1 MTRYD
6 SVPPRP
12 SVQTRGPHPIWRG
25 IGCLTMIIVPLIAF
39 AISRALIDLAL
50 SSGWPVPTA
59 LLGSPGLPD
68 WLRSVPVLYTLLAP
82 VRTWT
87 NLYAYLAL
95 AAILTLLIGGV
106 MSFAYSVIYAMIG
119 PPRWGPLD
127 IPPPKGVKIK
137 SYKR

>member
-1 MTRYD
+1 
-6 SVPPRP
+6 
-12 SVQTRGPHPIWRG
+12 
-25 IGCLTMIIVPLIAF
+25 MIIVPLISF
-39 AISRALIDLAL
+39 AISRAVIDLAL
-50 SSGWPVPTA
+50 TSGWPVPTA

-68 WLRSVPVLYTLLAP
+68 WLRSVPVLYALLAP

-95 AAILTLLIGGV
+95 TAILTLLIGGV